1 MDGNVHVKM
10 TNSERF
16 AGLITAH
23 IWSGAEATNLL
34 LVLPSWLLDAVV
46 ALRICQWMSLWLK
59 DVCCSNRA
67 AGIRDI
73 SLSKNCEVSL
83 RCVAVLPISDA
94 PQFRRAPWNCIFT
107 EQISTIGAS
116 CLAFAAPY

>member
-1 MDGNVHVKM
+1 MILAPARRVMISEAVRPMPHSITEPYQICGNGWKWVHVKM
-10 TNSERF
+10 TNSDRF

-73 SLSKNCEVSL
+73 SLY
-83 RCVAVLPISDA
+83 
-94 PQFRRAPWNCIFT
+94 FT
-107 EQISTIGAS
+107 KQK
-116 CLAFAAPY
+116 L